1 MIYKKR
7 LIIASLLLLIV
18 IAIRLFSIS
27 HFNTEQYYS
36 TGIYPYISSFFRYIT
51 GWIPFSLGD
60 VLYGTIAIWLVIKLY
75 TGITVL
81 LTKNV
86 NLKYFFKK
94 SFSILIKSFIIYVA
108 FNLLWGMNYNRQ
120 GISEQIGLKIEK
132 YTTQDLKKITTILLQ
147 KVNENKKLIIKDSAT
162 LKTNKEMFDNSAA
175 AYTIIDK
182 KFPFLQ
188 YHTVSVKTSLWG
200 FVGNYIGF
208 SGYYNPFT
216 GEAQVNTSGPRFL
229 LPFVTCHEIAH
240 QLGYAKENEANFVG
254 YLAASSTKD
263 SLLLYAT
270 YMDMFL
276 YANRN
281 LYSADSVA
289 AIAYAKQLLPEVK
302 TDLKEMRDF
311 NLRHKNV
318 VEPIIRWVYGK
329 YLQSNQQPNGN
340 LSYDEVTGLM
350 IAYYKKYGTL

>member
-7 LIIASLLLLIV
+7 LVIASLLLLVV
-18 IAIRLFSIS
+18 IFIRLFSIS
-27 HFNTEQYYS
+27 SINTEHYYS
-36 TGIYPYISSFFRYIT
+36 IGIYPYISSFFRSIT

-60 VLYGTIAIWLVIKLY
+60 ILYGLVAAWLIIKFY
-75 TGITVL
+75 KGIKAL
-81 LTKNV
+81 LTKNIDWT
-86 NLKYFFKK
+86 YFLKK
-94 SFSILIKSFIIYVA
+94 SFSIVIKLLIIYVA
-108 FNLLWGMNYNRQ
+108 FNLLWGINYNRQ
-120 GISEQIGLKIEK
+120 GISEQLGLKIEK
-132 YTTQDLKKITTILLQ
+132 YTTQDLKKITTILVQ
-147 KVNENKKLIIKDSAT
+147 KVNENKILIIKDSAV

-175 AYTIIDK
+175 AYSIIDK
-182 KFPFLQ
+182 KFSFLQ
-188 YHTVSVKTSLWG
+188 YHTVSVKTSLWS
-200 FVGNYIGF
+200 FIGNYIGF

-216 GEAQVNTSGPRFL
+216 GEAQVNTRGPRFL

-240 QLGYAKENEANFVG
+240 QIGYAKENEANFVG

-263 SLLLYAT
+263 SLLLYST

-281 LYSADSVA
+281 LYSADSTSA
-289 AIAYAKQLLPEVK
+289 TAFAKQLLPEVK
-302 TDLKEMRDF
+302 NDLNEMRDF
-311 NLRHKNV
+311 TLRHKNF

>member
-7 LIIASLLLLIV
+7 LIIASLLLIMV

-27 HFNTEQYYS
+27 HIDTEKYYS
-36 TGIYPYISSFFRYIT
+36 IGIYPYISSFFRNIT

-60 VLYGTIAIWLVIKLY
+60 ILYGTVALWLIIKFCKEINAL
-75 TGITVL
+75 IT
-81 LTKNV
+81 KKINR
-86 NLKYFFKK
+86 KYFFKK
-94 SFSILIKSFIIYVA
+94 SFSAVIKILVIYVA
-108 FNLLWGMNYNRQ
+108 FNLLWGINYNRQ
-120 GISEQIGLKIEK
+120 GISEQLGLKIEK
-132 YTTQDLKKITTILLQ
+132 YTTQDLKNITTILLQ
-147 KVNENKKLIIKDSAT
+147 KVNENKLLIIKDSAA
-162 LKTNKEMFDNSAA
+162 LKTNKEMFENSAA
-175 AYTIIDK
+175 AYAIIDK
-182 KFPFLQ
+182 KFSFLK
-188 YHTVSVKTSLWG
+188 YKTISVKPSLWG

-216 GEAQVNTSGPRFL
+216 GEAQVNTTGPRFL

-254 YLAASSTKD
+254 YLAASSTRD

-276 YANRN
+276 YAHRN
-281 LYSADSVA
+281 LYSADSA
-289 AIAYAKQLLPEVK
+289 AATAFAKQLLPSVK

-311 NLRHKNV
+311 SLRHKNF

>member
-7 LIIASLLLLIV
+7 LVIASLLLLMV
-18 IAIRLFSIS
+18 ILIKLFSIS
-27 HFNTEQYYS
+27 NINTEYYYS
-36 TGIYPYISSFFRYIT
+36 TGIYPYISSFFRNIT
-51 GWIPFSLGD
+51 GWVPFSLGD
-60 VLYGTIAIWLVIKLY
+60 ILYGAIALWLIIKFCK
-75 TGITVL
+75 GINAIIIKKINWQYFLKKFFSFVL
-81 LTKNV
+81 KL
-86 NLKYFFKK
+86 
-94 SFSILIKSFIIYVA
+94 LITYVA
-108 FNLLWGMNYNRQ
+108 FNLLWGINYNRQ
-120 GISEQIGLKIEK
+120 GISAQLGLKIEK
-132 YTTQDLKKITTILLQ
+132 YTTQDLKNITTIILQ
-147 KVNENKKLIIKDSAT
+147 KVNANKILIIKDSAA
-162 LKTNKEMFDNSAA
+162 LKTNKEMFKNSAA
-175 AYTIIDK
+175 AYTAIDK
-182 KFPFLQ
+182 KFSFLQ
-188 YHTVSVKTSLWG
+188 YKTASVKPSLWG
-200 FVGNYIGF
+200 YVGNYIGF

-289 AIAYAKQLLPEVK
+289 AIAFAKQLIPEVK

-311 NLRHKNV
+311 NLRHKNF